1 MNRGSV
7 KKSFLIHEA
16 VVLTGFSKYMLDYL
30 ARENI
35 FEASLPPIEERRRGK
50 RREYSYEDLVLL
62 RALHAICAG
71 RGKIRNLKSALVAFR
86 EEFGRISPGQRIA
99 RHLVVQGN
107 ELCVVTANGTMRQLR
122 DGQMTLSLVVD
133 LGEVRDEIDRQIDY
147 DADAESFTL
156 KSETAAAA
164 EAEKAK
170 IWRPIAQRRLAS
182 AG

>member
-1 MNRGSV
+1 MSRRSV
-7 KKSFLIHEA
+7 KKSFAIHEV

-30 ARENI
+30 AREQI

-86 EEFGRISPGQRIA
+86 KEFGQISPKQRIA
-99 RHLVVQGN
+99 RHLVVQGD

-122 DGQMTLSLVVD
+122 DGQMTLSLVID
-133 LGEVRDEIDRQIDY
+133 LAEVREEIDSLVDY
-147 DADAESFTL
+147 DAITESFTL
-156 KSETAAAA
+156 KSKAAAAA

-170 IWRPIAQRRLAS
+170 IWHPIAQRRLAI